1 MVEQQ
6 AEVGPTLEQLARHI
20 ALGAARQLHFQQR
33 EGPPQRFQA
42 GEHGLVGHGFVLG
55 QPQPGLLSPRQPE
68 GATVQAL
75 ALAQHLARLL
85 QQGRTRL
92 RQAWLAPAAALEQ
105 LHAEV
110 FFQQCDAAADRRLG
124 AAQLPG
130 HGGKGLPLG
139 DADEQANLLQIP
151 LHDWSPISKTDR

>member
-42 GEHGLVGHGFVLG
+42 GEHGLVGHGLVLG
-55 QPQPGLLSPRQPE
+55 ETQPRLLAPRQPQ

-75 ALAQHLARLL
+75 ALAQHLACLL

-92 RQAWLAPAAALEQ
+92 RQARLAPAAALEQ

-110 FFQQCDAAADRRLG
+110 LLQQRDATADRRLG
-124 AAQLPG
+124 AAHLPG
-130 HGGKGLPLG
+130 HGGEGLSLG
-139 DADEQANLLQIP
+139 DADEQANLLQVP
-151 LHDWSPISKTDR
+151 LHDRPPISKTDR